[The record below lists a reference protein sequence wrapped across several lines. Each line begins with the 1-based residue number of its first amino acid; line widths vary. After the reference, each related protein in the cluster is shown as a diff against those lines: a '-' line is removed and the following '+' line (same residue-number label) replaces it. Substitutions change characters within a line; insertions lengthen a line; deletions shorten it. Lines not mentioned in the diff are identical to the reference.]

1 MNNSQKAFRL
11 GQSIWY
17 DNIERRL
24 LKNGEM
30 ARMIEDGEIYGV
42 TSNPSIFHNAIANS
56 DDYDDDLLPLLK
68 TDQRAIE
75 IFEALA
81 VKDIQDACDL
91 FADLYEKTDG
101 GDGYV
106 SLEVN
111 PDLAHETDATV
122 IEAQRLWEKVDRPN
136 LMVKIPATMAGI
148 PAIRQSIATGLN
160 INVTLIFSQE
170 RYEMVMDAFLSGL
183 EQRAAEGKPIDR
195 IASVASF
202 FVSRMDSKVDDRLAG
217 IAAQGGAEAEKAKML
232 MGKSAV
238 ANAKLA
244 YQRFLRVFG
253 GARFQK
259 LAEEGGR
266 FQRPLWASTSTK
278 NPDYP
283 DTLYV
288 DALIGPDTVNTIP
301 PKTLAAFLEHGEVA
315 ETVTHDLDA
324 EQQVLEDLEA
334 LGISVEQ
341 VTDELEA
348 EGVAAFSKSFAAL
361 LEAIDSRR
369 E

>member
-56 DDYDDDLLPLLK
+56 DDYDDDLLPLLE
-68 TDQRAIE
+68 TDKRAIE

-91 FADLYEKTDG
+91 FADLYVETDG

-122 IEAQRLWEKVDRPN
+122 IEAKRLWENVDRPN
-136 LMVKIPATMAGI
+136 LRVKIPAPMAG
-148 PAIRQSIATGLN
+148 
-160 INVTLIFSQE
+160 
-170 RYEMVMDAFLSGL
+170 
-183 EQRAAEGKPIDR
+183 
-195 IASVASF
+195 
-202 FVSRMDSKVDDRLAG
+202 KVDDRLAK
-217 IAAQGGAEAEKAKML
+217 IAAQGGAETDQAKML

-259 LAEEGGR
+259 LAAEGGR

-315 ETVTHDLDA
+315 ETVTNDLDA